1 MLIAVIIYFIGAIL
15 FESLRQPLV
24 VISLIPIS
32 FIGVFLTFYLTGFRF
47 DQGGFAAFV
56 LLCGIVVN
64 AGFYV
69 INEYNHILRTSG
81 SSALR
86 CYVKAFNRKIVPIA
100 LTVVSTIL
108 GLIPFLFEG
117 DGEVF
122 WFSFAIG
129 TMGGMAFSLI
139 ALLLYLPLFLP
150 MKPIRKMRI
159 LNVAGLIFT

>member
-1 MLIAVIIYFIGAIL
+1 MVLIAVIIYFIGAIL
-15 FESLRQPLV
+15 FESLLQPLA
-24 VISLIPIS
+24 VILLIPIS

-69 INEYNHILRTSG
+69 ISEYNYLRR
-81 SSALR
+81 SSCQRPLQN
-86 CYVKAFNRKIVPIA
+86 YLKAYNHKIVPIL
-100 LTVVSTIL
+100 LTVISTIL

-117 DGEVF
+117 EGEVF

-129 TMGGMAFSLI
+129 TMGGMIFNLV
-139 ALLLYLPLFLP
+139 ALFFFLPLFLSF
-150 MKPIRKMRI
+150 KERK
-159 LNVAGLIFT
+159 